1 MKCSYI
7 IYLKI
12 VFIPRKIKRW
22 TFDGW
27 VRLLKERNAIAG
39 REALKIRLE
48 NKVLLDVPDY
58 VPFSI
63 RTSNNQQQNKK
74 KYISYI

>member
-1 MKCSYI
+1 MISSQHT
-7 IYLKI
+7 IYDC
-12 VFIPRKIKRW
+12 RKMKRW
-22 TFDGW
+22 TFGAW

-58 VPFSI
+58 VPFSL
-63 RTSNNQQQNKK
+63 RQTCGTQQYNKK
-74 KYISYI
+74 KYISYV